1 MSLSLARVTMHAATL
16 VTVALS
22 TAFSPAFGPPHITV
36 RPVTDAAAAPAG
48 AVLLVETLHHTN
60 IADLNVTG
68 RAEGLV
74 NGKRIS
80 LPLRFVRQSVGHYSL
95 TRQWQSG
102 SPWVLVLSAEQ
113 GPDGTH
119 GVAEA
124 IVKVD
129 VSGAFASIDYPAAG
143 WIGRTETPK
152 RTAAADIEALLAS
165 MVARR

>member
-1 MSLSLARVTMHAATL
+1 MSLSLARVAIHAATI
-16 VTVALS
+16 VTVAFS
-22 TAFSPAFGPPHITV
+22 TAFSAAFGPPHIVV

-48 AVLLVETLHHTN
+48 AVLLVETQHHTD

-74 NGKRIS
+74 NGKRVS
-80 LPLRFVRQSVGHYSL
+80 LPLSFVRQSVGHYSL

-124 IVKVD
+124 IIKVD

-143 WIGRTETPK
+143 WIGSTKSPK
-152 RTAAADIEALLAS
+152 RTAASDIDALLAS